1 MSWFCLCNRS
11 CRKPPS
17 TIREMEFVRV
27 RKRNIFARE
36 SSENSLNEGWF
47 FPCEMCDIL
56 TSNQISYMIML
67 RKDIDQITFTMCNR
81 CKVSFNIQH
90 LHSLYHLKS
99 NPHLELRFCTPRIR
113 RRKVR

>member
-11 CRKPPS
+11 CRNPPS
-17 TIREMEFVRV
+17 TIRETEFVRV
-27 RKRNIFARE
+27 RKQNIFAPE
-36 SSENSLNEGWF
+36 SSDGWF

-67 RKDIDQITFTMCNR
+67 RKDIDQITFTVCNR
-81 CKVSFNIQH
+81 CKISFNIQH
-90 LHSLYHLKS
+90 LHSLYHVKS

-113 RRKVR
+113 CRKMC